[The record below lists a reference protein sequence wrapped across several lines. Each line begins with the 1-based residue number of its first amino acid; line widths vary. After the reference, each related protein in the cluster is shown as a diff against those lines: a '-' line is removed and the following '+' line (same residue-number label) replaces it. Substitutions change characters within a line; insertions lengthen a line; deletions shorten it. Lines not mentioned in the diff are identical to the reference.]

1 MNKSSTN
8 EIKTYF
14 VSKTNRNKNH
24 PLCYYGAIK
33 PPPDAKQTEE
43 KIIPSNKM
51 REFGNNRV
59 CCRFRKNSLVK
70 GEKINK

>member
-14 VSKTNRNKNH
+14 VSKANRNKNH

-43 KIIPSNKM
+43 KN
-51 REFGNNRV
+51 
-59 CCRFRKNSLVK
+59 NSLK
-70 GEKINK
+70 QNERIWEQSCLQQIP